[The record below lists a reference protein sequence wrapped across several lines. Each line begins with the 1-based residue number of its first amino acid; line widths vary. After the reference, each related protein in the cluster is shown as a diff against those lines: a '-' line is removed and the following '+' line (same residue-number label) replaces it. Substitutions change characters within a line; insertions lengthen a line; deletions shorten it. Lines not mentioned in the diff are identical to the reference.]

1 MGSWRFISTLLEKIA
16 NREGFGDLLAEG
28 GQRAASKLGG
38 KAEELSFMYYPR
50 AGKFGGFREHW
61 TFLGGFPTGYS
72 VTPLAL
78 MWALDN
84 RDAMVSHSYISML
97 WGAAFTIG
105 QNALTAVPEEI
116 FPILKPVM
124 KAVYG
129 SEEAAESLAP
139 DGKNLSWKWT
149 APVVKRFHEHSVLK
163 DSYVVCDIL
172 FPYVFNANTSDH
184 VGDVTLESRLYSA
197 VTGVDMSLKS
207 PSRKERCS
215 APWKGR
221 LPSETVAPAKMTSYT
236 TSTLR
241 KRTQEAGS
249 AGGKTWNVQRVNIMP
264 SWDGTL
270 NPAFLHAQP
279 WND

>member
-1 MGSWRFISTLLEKIA
+1 M
-16 NREGFGDLLAEG
+16 
-28 GQRAASKLGG
+28 
-38 KAEELSFMYYPR
+38 
-50 AGKFGGFREHW
+50 
-61 TFLGGFPTGYS
+61 GGFPTGYS

-105 QNALTAVPEEI
+105 QNALTAVPEDI

-197 VTGVDMSLKS
+197 VTGVDMSLEESFQKGEMLCTLERALAVRDGRTSQDDVLHDIYFEKEDAAGRKCGREDLERAKS
-207 PSRKERCS
+207 EYYALMGWDAKSGIPTHPTLERLGL
-215 APWKGR
+215 KD
-221 LPSETVAPAKMTSYT
+221 VAEG
-236 TSTLR
+236 L
-241 KRTQEAGS
+241 
-249 AGGKTWNVQRVNIMP
+249 GKK
-264 SWDGTL
+264 S
-270 NPAFLHAQP
+270 
-279 WND
+279 